1 MTCIVSPSRVL
12 LVKDESKHDPLWK
25 LPGGSV
31 ESDDADIIAA
41 AIRETKEETGIQL
54 LPGELRLLLKARS
67 ESGVYYP
74 NFFVAHV
81 SEDKLDTRA
90 KVAYESGDPSQP
102 MKVGVF
108 NREEVPMMPDLLER
122 HRRALQQAVA

>member
-1 MTCIVSPSRVL
+1 
-12 LVKDESKHDPLWK
+12 VKDESKHDPLWK

-108 NREEVPMMPDLLER
+108 NREEVSMMPDLLER
-122 HRRALQQAVA
+122 HRRVLQQAVA